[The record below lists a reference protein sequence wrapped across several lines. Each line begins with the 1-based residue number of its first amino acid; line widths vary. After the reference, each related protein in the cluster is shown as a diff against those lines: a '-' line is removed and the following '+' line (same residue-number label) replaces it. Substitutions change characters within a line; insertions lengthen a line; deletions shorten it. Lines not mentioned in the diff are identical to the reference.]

1 MNVTLPQNSQG
12 KGVAA
17 VVPAAPSQAVL
28 FLYTDKASHDGDN
41 PAMGQEGSL
50 FPVT

>member
-17 VVPAAPSQAVL
+17 VVPAAPFQVL
-28 FLYTDKASHDGDN
+28 VCTQTRPHTMVATQPK
-41 PAMGQEGSL
+41 GQEGLL